1 MRKVISVLLAVA
13 VCGTFAN
20 AFDIKDKALGA
31 ASDLASGKSV
41 KDITEDTK
49 KEVKNAANA
58 EVEKQKAELEK
69 QKQKAMKKADE
80 KTGGAASIAGELLK
94 K

>member
-1 MRKVISVLLAVA
+1 MRKVILVLLAVA

-58 EVEKQKAELEK
+58 EVEKQK
-69 QKQKAMKKADE
+69 QKAMKKADE

>member
-49 KEVKNAANA
+49 KKRLKTPLMRKLKN
-58 EVEKQKAELEK
+58 KS
-69 QKQKAMKKADE
+69 KK
-80 KTGGAASIAGELLK
+80 L
-94 K
+94 